1 MSTSASVATEIE
13 QFILRELMAGSAVES
28 IDHDE
33 DLLATGVVDSHGL
46 MQLVTFLRRR
56 WGLAVPEDALT
67 PENFQTIAAIEA
79 YVAREQEVA

>member
-1 MSTSASVATEIE
+1 MSASMATEVE

-33 DLLATGVVDSHGL
+33 DLLGAGVVDSHGL
-46 MQLVTFLRRR
+46 LQLVTFLRSQY
-56 WGLAVPEDALT
+56 GLAVPAEALT

-79 YVAREQEVA
+79 FVQRERV